1 MLKSA
6 PIEAHQTRLF
16 PKNQGADKYII
27 NGIAARC
34 DWVVLSDL
42 QAPKT
47 MLVKRR
53 ALAPKTVFLS
63 LRAPFVAIRYFFS
76 EVLPQLTAPFML
88 ISGSEDVTV
97 PNQLDKRW
105 RVFNDEE
112 RAMIEGILAHPNLI
126 HWYAENLDDA
136 SQPGMS
142 PLPLGLVHHESDA
155 TPDLVDATPVPLKN
169 RSNTVLCAHRIRQG
183 DQWALRQQVSE
194 LATTHWASF
203 CRVIEEEVSLE
214 HYFAVLHQHSFV
226 LCVEGGGIDPSP
238 KAWHALLNGTI
249 PIICSPGLRAA
260 YKKFPVVFVD
270 DWSADSLNEAMLVK
284 WKEVLQPWY
293 DEPILRQQV
302 MYKLGLDYWWDTIS
316 SHYMRYTVADAVCE
330 QAGPAHAQHI

>member
-34 DWVVLSDL
+34 DWVVLSDM
-42 QAPKT
+42 QAPNT
-47 MLVKRR
+47 ALVKRR
-53 ALAPKTVFLS
+53 NQAPKTVFLS
-63 LRAPFVAIRYFFS
+63 LRAPFVAISYFYN
-76 EVLPQLTAPFML
+76 EVLPQLNAPFVL
-88 ISGSEDVTV
+88 VSGSEDITV
-97 PNQLDKRW
+97 PEQTDKRW
-105 RVFNDEE
+105 RAFNGEE
-112 RAMIEGILAHPNLI
+112 RAMIAGILSHPNLI

-136 SQPGMS
+136 DQPNMS

-155 TPDLVDATPVPLKN
+155 KPDLVDANPVPLKE
-169 RSNTVLCAHRIRQG
+169 RGTTVLCAHRIREG
-183 DQWALRQQVSE
+183 EQWAPREQVSE
-194 LATTHWASF
+194 LAKTHWAAF
-203 CRVIEEEVSLE
+203 CHVISEEVSLE
-214 HYFAVLHQHSFV
+214 DYFNALHQHSFV

-249 PIICSPGLRAA
+249 PIICSPSLRSA
-260 YKKFPVVFVD
+260 YKQFPVVFVD
-270 DWSADSLNEAMLVK
+270 DWSAASLTETKLAK
-284 WKEVLQPWY
+284 WKEALQPWY

-316 SHYMRYTVADAVCE
+316 CHYMRYSVAGVVPE
-330 QAGPAHAQHI
+330 PA

>member
-6 PIEAHQTRLF
+6 QIVAHQTRLF
-16 PKNQGADKYII
+16 PKNQGADNYLI

-42 QAPKT
+42 QAPQT
-47 MLVKRR
+47 ALVKRKSHT
-53 ALAPKTVFLS
+53 PKTVFLS
-63 LRAPFVAIRYFFS
+63 LRAPFVAIKYFYD
-76 EVLPQLTAPFML
+76 EVLPQLTAPFVL
-88 ISGSEDVTV
+88 VSGSEDITV
-97 PNQLDKRW
+97 PNQTDKRW
-105 RVFNDEE
+105 RVFNDQEQ
-112 RAMIEGILAHPNLI
+112 AMIEAILAHPNLI

-155 TPDLVDATPVPLKN
+155 TPDLVDPNPVPLRN
-169 RSNTVLCAHRIRQG
+169 RPNTVLCAHRIRDG
-183 DQWALRQQVSE
+183 EQWAPREQVSK
-194 LATTHWASF
+194 LASTYWGAF
-203 CRVIEEEVSLE
+203 CRVIDEEVSLE
-214 HYFAVLHQHSFV
+214 EYFTALHQHSFV

-249 PIICSPGLRAA
+249 PIIRSPGLRAA
-260 YKKFPVVFVD
+260 YQKFPVVFVD
-270 DWSADSLNEAMLVK
+270 DWSADSLNEARLAK

-302 MYKLGLDYWWDTIS
+302 MYKLGLDYWWDSIT
-316 SHYMRYTVADAVCE
+316 SHYMRHAVAESVPEPARPE
-330 QAGPAHAQHI
+330 QAEHA

>member
-6 PIEAHQTRLF
+6 PIVAHQTRLF

-42 QAPKT
+42 QAPQT
-47 MLVKRR
+47 ALVKRKSHT
-53 ALAPKTVFLS
+53 PKIVFLS
-63 LRAPFVAIRYFFS
+63 LRAPFVAISYFYN
-76 EVLPQLTAPFML
+76 EVLPQLTAPFVL
-88 ISGSEDVTV
+88 VSGSEDITV

-105 RVFNDEE
+105 RAFNGEE

-136 SQPGMS
+136 SVSGMS

-155 TPDLVDATPVPLKN
+155 TPDLIDPTPVPLKS
-169 RSNTVLCAHRIRQG
+169 RPNTVLCAHRIRDG
-183 DQWALRQQVSE
+183 EQWAPREQVSE
-194 LATTHWASF
+194 LANTLWGSF
-203 CRVIEEEVSLE
+203 CQVIDEEVSLQE
-214 HYFAVLHQHSFV
+214 YFTALHQHSFV

-249 PIICSPGLRAA
+249 PIIRSPGLRAA
-260 YKKFPVVFVD
+260 YQKFPVVFVD
-270 DWSADSLNEAMLVK
+270 DWSADSLNEAKLAK
-284 WKEVLQPWY
+284 WKQVLQPWY

-302 MYKLGLDYWWDTIS
+302 MYKLGLDYWWDSIT
-316 SHYMRYTVADAVCE
+316 SHYMRYVVAESTPDQVCPE
-330 QAGPAHAQHI
+330 QIQRA